1 MEPTEFIR
9 SEAGGPY
16 AYKTKLGWC
25 IVGPIAQGNSG
36 KETMTCNR
44 IAVKDINSSNLA
56 NHHFQIKTEVKDV
69 GIEEMFKKM
78 YNQDFCEDKLVTLG
92 QSVKQSCDSIISW
105 EDKRFLNLMNRTT
118 RMVSGHY
125 ELPLPFK
132 NDDTTL
138 PNNRYQAL
146 QRLKHL
152 KNKFQRNLTFCSHYK
167 EFTNTLMRNGY
178 AKKSADSATEGKC
191 WYIPHHGVYNENKPN
206 KIRSL
211 NNELMSGPDLTN
223 QIIGVLIRFRQEPI
237 AIMANIESMFY
248 QVRVPE
254 KHQNFLR
261 FLWWENNNLDCEPSD
276 HQMCVRVFG
285 GTSSPSCC
293 NFALKQTSTDNVE
306 EFGSATAQ
314 TLQRNFYIDDML
326 KP

>member
-1 MEPTEFIR
+1 
-9 SEAGGPY
+9 
-16 AYKTKLGWC
+16 
-25 IVGPIAQGNSG
+25 
-36 KETMTCNR
+36 MTCNR
-44 IAVKDINSSNLA
+44 IAVKEINSSNLA

-105 EDKRFLNLMNRTT
+105 EDKRFLNLMNRAT
-118 RMVSGHY
+118 RMVFGHY

-167 EFTNTLMRNGY
+167 EFMNTLMRNGY
-178 AKKSADSATEGKC
+178 AKKSTDSATEGKC

-206 KIRSL
+206 KIRVVFDCSTEYQGKSL
-211 NNELMSGPDLTN
+211 NNELMSGHDLTN

-237 AIMANIESMFY
+237 AIMADIESMFY
-248 QVRVPE
+248 QVCVPE

-261 FLWWENNNLDCEPSD
+261 FLWWENNNLDCDPSD
-276 HQMCVRVFG
+276 HQMCVHVFG
-285 GTSSPSCC
+285 GT
-293 NFALKQTSTDNVE
+293 TS
-306 EFGSATAQ
+306 
-314 TLQRNFYIDDML
+314 
-326 KP
+326 